1 MFKDLRLVAAIMSV
15 ALTVALA
22 AQPVFADSEGSCCG
36 LKDKTSTTSSEE
48 GARRPT
54 IALALGGGGTRGA
67 AHVAVLKILEQE
79 GIPIDYIVGTSM
91 GAIVGGMYSAG
102 VPISDLERRFND
114 GSLMKSFMTVPLAV
128 RILVAPIMVIP
139 RLWSHPYDGL
149 YKGNKF
155 RNYVLGALP
164 TPEHN
169 IENGKIP
176 FQACVVSLIDGEVHA
191 IDKGNLGY
199 ALQASSAVP
208 GLRKPVQVG
217 DQLYID
223 GGVRENVPVELA
235 KKTGADIVIA
245 VCVDEGLP
253 KLPLD
258 HFRKVG
264 SVSKRMVSLELWA
277 NDKPYLK
284 KADVV
289 IHPEL
294 TGIGLV
300 STKIPDAQRA
310 LSEGE
315 KAAKA
320 AIPDIKAK
328 IASFSALASRQSTTI
343 K

>member
-1 MFKDLRLVAAIMSV
+1 MLRDSRFVAAIMSLV
-15 ALTVALA
+15 STVA
-22 AQPVFADSEGSCCG
+22 FASAPAFAEDASGCSG
-36 LKDKTSTTSSEE
+36 KGAKTSEE
-48 GARRPT
+48 CVRRPK

-67 AHVAVLKILEQE
+67 AHVSVLKVFEQE

-102 VPISDLERRFND
+102 VPINDLERRFND

-128 RILVAPIMVIP
+128 RVLVAPIMVVP

-164 TPEHN
+164 KSTHN
-169 IENGKIP
+169 IEDSKIP
-176 FQACVVSLIDGEVHA
+176 FKACVVSLIDGNVHA

-208 GLRKPVQVG
+208 GLRKPVEFG
-217 DQLYID
+217 DQLFID
-223 GGVRENVPVELA
+223 GGVRENVPVSIA
-235 KKTGADIVIA
+235 KKTGADIVVA

-277 NDKPYLK
+277 SDAPFLK
-284 KADVV
+284 QADVV

-300 STKIPDAQRA
+300 STKIADAQRA
-310 LSEGE
+310 MSEGE
-315 KAAKA
+315 KAARA

-328 IASFSALASRQSTTI
+328 IASFSAVASKSSDNE
-343 K
+343 